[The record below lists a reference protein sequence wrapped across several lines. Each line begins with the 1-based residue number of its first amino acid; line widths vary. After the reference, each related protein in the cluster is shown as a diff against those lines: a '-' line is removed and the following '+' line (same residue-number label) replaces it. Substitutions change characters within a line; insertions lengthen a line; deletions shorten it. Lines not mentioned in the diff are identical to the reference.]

1 MPESPTLPPPD
12 LDRFDATFVRRQK
25 ALARTGPLHELELS
39 KAMRDGDWSAYDL
52 RALALAALDRVME
65 HMGLEYGATHD
76 QIVGEIAPLAGAA
89 NPEADAGARV
99 RVATT
104 VLAALLNDRNRREA
118 FRAGYSDFS
127 GAQGHVRRVLSFRL
141 LQEVEAPD
149 GSVVLRAT
157 DEAINLFYSAL
168 DHDIEDAQ
176 AAAEAV
182 LRSQMSRGLLDRA
195 VATAREARFRS
206 LQFGEKIERALRAAR
221 RDLRQVDWGGEVS
234 PMLDAAVSHLKERMA
249 VERELLRSARGQ
261 LERAESTQLSA
272 AALLIQLVE
281 DCRSRHVRL
290 QKQILEARPTFM
302 AEQERQVFAPRAAGP
317 LPELERELL
326 MPLLVASRSGAAP
339 VLEAFSRA
347 AAGPCVQRQV
357 RLCGLVDLLLQ
368 PRRERN
374 DGALVWAEPE
384 LVQCEVELR
393 SFTPAEA
400 AVIETLLE
408 GLDQPRRLSDLLE
421 AVRHACGPG
430 GDDPEAHCQ
439 FSPEARPEAAAELMR
454 LVALFAFS
462 PEAPDASHEGTGPPT
477 GASRASPGRADSEF
491 DHSPA
496 KLPLLYSLDDGAPLA
511 DPGFGGS
518 DLLLSLESRP
528 LVVGESASHGLIREV
543 VAAELAAR
551 GEQQID

>member
-1 MPESPTLPPPD
+1 MPDSTILPAPD

-25 ALARTGPLHELELS
+25 ALARTGPLHELEAS

-76 QIVGEIAPLAGAA
+76 QIVGELAPLASAA
-89 NPEADAGARV
+89 NPAADAGERS

-118 FRAGYSDFS
+118 FQSGYSDFS
-127 GAQGHVRRVLSFRL
+127 GAEGHARRVLSFRL

-176 AAAEAV
+176 SAAEAV

-221 RDLRQVDWGGEVS
+221 RDLRQVDWGGDVS
-234 PMLDAAVSHLKERMA
+234 PMLDAAVSHLKERMT

-261 LERAESTQLSA
+261 LERAEPTQLSA
-272 AALLIQLVE
+272 AAELVELVE
-281 DCRSRHVRL
+281 DCRTRHVQL

-302 AEQERQVFAPRAAGP
+302 AEQERQVFAPRAAAP

-326 MPLLVASRSGAAP
+326 MPLLVASRAEAAP
-339 VLEAFSRA
+339 VLKAFSRA

-368 PRRERN
+368 PRRERY
-374 DGALVWAEPE
+374 DGAAEWAEPE
-384 LVQCEVELR
+384 LVQCDAELR
-393 SFTPAEA
+393 CFNPAEE

-408 GLDQPRRLSDLLE
+408 GLDEPRRLSHLLE
-421 AVRHACGPG
+421 AARDACGPE
-430 GDDPEAHCQ
+430 GDDPEA
-439 FSPEARPEAAAELMR
+439 RPDAAAEMMR

-462 PEAPDASHEGTGPPT
+462 PEAPEASHGPT
-477 GASRASPGRADSEF
+477 GLAGEPGVASPGSLESEPGHAMESLQSL
-491 DHSPA
+491 HSVDDATP
-496 KLPLLYSLDDGAPLA
+496 LDDL
-511 DPGFGGS
+511 GFGGS
-518 DLLLSLESRP
+518 DLLLSLEPRS
-528 LVVGESASHGLIREV
+528 LAAGKSASHSLIGA
-543 VAAELAAR
+543 AAEVGAQ
-551 GEQQID
+551 GEHRVGQ